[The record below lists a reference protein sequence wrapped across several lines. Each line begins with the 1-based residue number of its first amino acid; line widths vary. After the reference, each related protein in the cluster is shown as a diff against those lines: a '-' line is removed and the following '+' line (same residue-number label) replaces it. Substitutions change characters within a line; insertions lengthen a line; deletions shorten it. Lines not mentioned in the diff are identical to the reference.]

1 MKKNRGYASGLEH
14 SVPHAIQICI
24 MSISDLIVLETSCQ
38 YQLNSIAELH
48 DQDKTM
54 SFEMHSVIKIQ
65 LELVGGY
72 CSLSSCYLSI

>member
-1 MKKNRGYASGLEH
+1 MKKILGYVTSGLEH

-38 YQLNSIAELH
+38 YQLKSIAELH

-54 SFEMHSVIKIQ
+54 SFEMYSVIRIQ
-65 LELVGGY
+65 LELVT
-72 CSLSSCYLSI
+72 SWWILFAV